1 MELLSGHRV
10 SWWVRSQIIHVWSL
24 IAIGRVILAFGNT
37 WLAGLVDIV
46 SRGSRAFSSDALYF
60 LHGGR
65 HDFAGDA
72 SDSDISTVLEA
83 PTLNGQLLTT
93 IGITLAG
100 TDRVDHGMSAHIPA
114 LVAGKVAMPGR
125 VSDERVTSDET
136 RPGHA

>member
-1 MELLSGHRV
+1 MIEVDTLS
-10 SWWVRSQIIHVWSL
+10 
-24 IAIGRVILAFGNT
+24 AIVRVILASGNS

-125 VSDERVTSDET
+125 VSDERVTREEA

>member
-1 MELLSGHRV
+1 MIEIDTLSV
-10 SWWVRSQIIHVWSL
+10 IIRIV
-24 IAIGRVILAFGNT
+24 LASCNT

-46 SRGSRAFSSDALYF
+46 SGGIQAFSSNTLDF
-60 LHGGR
+60 LHGRGNR
-65 HDFAGDA
+65 FAVDA

-93 IGITLAG
+93 VGITLVG
-100 TDRVDHGMSAHIPA
+100 TDRFDHGMSAHIPA

-136 RPGHA
+136 RPGLA